1 MPFPFRLY
9 YVVIL
14 MSSNSKKNQIS
25 DLIYLIDDRDEFVRE
40 QVREQLIKVGEDAI
54 PFLEVTARTEN
65 LKIKSIASEII
76 QAIIPKQLLRQFEQL
91 AQSSPSGHW
100 SLEKGVILLQKFGY
114 PDEETDSLSQSLD
127 LLAQEV
133 STLIEDS
140 QSPEQI
146 IQILTRYLFFEKGF
160 EGNKID
166 FFETDNTYFSRVLDR
181 RKGIPITLT
190 ALCVFLGQRIG
201 LPIVGVG
208 LPGRYIAKYESLT
221 QPIYFDPFNEGRVLS
236 QEDCASLTEQ
246 MGYHFEEHYL
256 IAATSRETLTRM
268 MNNLI
273 VIYNKNSESEKVRC
287 LSDFIKAL
295 SGNFEKN

>member
-9 YVVIL
+9 SFVIL

-25 DLIYLIDDRDEFVRE
+25 HLIYLIDDRDEFVRE

-76 QAIIPKQLLRQFEQL
+76 QAIIPKQLLRQFEKL

-127 LLAQEV
+127 LLAKEV

-166 FFETDNTYFSRVLDR
+166 FFEPDNTYFSRVLDR

-273 VIYNKNSESEKVRC
+273 VIYNKNSESEKARY